1 MKELGKNLEVLKLQ
15 KNNGKEITD
24 QLEPLIKTKTCTWNK
39 IQPDIPIFY
48 IQNNI
53 FIVTLE

>member
-24 QLEPLIKTKTCTWNK
+24 QLEPLIKTKTCT
-39 IQPDIPIFY
+39 
-48 IQNNI
+48 
-53 FIVTLE
+53 